1 MKYVQTE
8 AKISRMK
15 EDIFFPFSKKKK
27 REASASDRNLNYERR
42 DEKQFP
48 RAKIRGARG
57 KST

>member
-15 EDIFFPFSKKKK
+15 EDFPFSKKKK